1 MDKTSQESFEEAREK
16 IHLKIRFYYKLL
28 ELLGQSQINSNLLEA
43 RSNSMAF
50 LNSPEL
56 EIEAIIKDNIPI
68 KIKNMDAK
76 GLSMTSPFINERARQ
91 ITIASLANGLHR
103 FLQDYHK

>member
-16 IHLKIRFYYKLL
+16 IYLKIRFYYKLL
-28 ELLGQSQINSNLLEA
+28 ELLGQSQFNSTILEV

-50 LNSPEL
+50 FNSCES
-56 EIEAIIKDNIPI
+56 EIEAIIKDNIPLQ
-68 KIKNMDAK
+68 IKNMDAE

-91 ITIASLANGLHR
+91 VTITSLANSLHR
-103 FLQDYHK
+103 FIKDYHK